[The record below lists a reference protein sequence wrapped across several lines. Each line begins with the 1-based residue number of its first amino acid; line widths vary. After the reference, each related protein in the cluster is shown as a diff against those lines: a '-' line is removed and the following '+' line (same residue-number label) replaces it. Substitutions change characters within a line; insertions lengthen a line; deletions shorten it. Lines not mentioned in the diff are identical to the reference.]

1 MFTITVPLVRHWL
14 AKPPQWLQFVLFV
27 GCYWLL
33 DYGYLQVPNT
43 AFAEVIY
50 LHGVSKPCAEL
61 INWFSPFESVMARQN
76 HILSGKADLEIVRGC
91 DGAGVLF
98 LLISAIVVFPSTW
111 RHKLIGLAMGI
122 ALLYSLNLLRVIG
135 LYYVIA
141 YTPAYFLLIHTYL
154 APTFMVIV
162 GCGYFFAW
170 ALTTSISSGY
180 ESR

>member
-1 MFTITVPLVRHWL
+1 MFSIIAPLFSRWL
-14 AKPPQWLQFVLFV
+14 VKPPQWLQFALFV
-27 GCYWLL
+27 GCYSLL

-61 INWFSPFESVMARQN
+61 INWLSPLEQVMAKQN

-98 LLISAIVVFPSTW
+98 LLVSAIVVFPSTW

-122 ALLYSLNLLRVIG
+122 ALLYTLNLLRVIG

-170 ALTTSISSGY
+170 ALTTSITSEH
-180 ESR
+180 EST